1 MLGRLANRKEAQLK
15 EIGDLGCVPRGVCL
29 LGRDGASVS
38 FSPVM
43 VLSLAFETPCNHVL
57 GIHLMLHR

>member
-1 MLGRLANRKEAQLK
+1 M
-15 EIGDLGCVPRGVCL
+15 PRGVCL

-57 GIHLMLHR
+57 GIHLMLHRWCVGLVCLDEPHQEDRKA